1 MYFQSN
7 YILCSE
13 RSCSTISGLLGLQAI
28 DSGHLPYPSKEGQVS
43 NLSATHPV
51 DGRPQVRLIFAGMTS
66 HDTVRICGAHK
77 RPQKRLQT
85 DLTQSTFST
94 QSTFGTQSIEVKDA
108 RFYERSHRGRQTA
121 LVKQI
126 EDRPATGLR
135 QNNDPLPSTDER
147 QY

>member
-1 MYFQSN
+1 MYFQGN

-28 DSGHLPYPSKEGQVS
+28 DSGHLLYPSKEGQVS

-66 HDTVRICGAHK
+66 HNTVRICGAHK
-77 RPQKRLQT
+77 RPQTRLQT
-85 DLTQSTFST
+85 DLTQST
-94 QSTFGTQSIEVKDA
+94 KDA
-108 RFYERSHRGRQTA
+108 RFYERSHRDRQTA